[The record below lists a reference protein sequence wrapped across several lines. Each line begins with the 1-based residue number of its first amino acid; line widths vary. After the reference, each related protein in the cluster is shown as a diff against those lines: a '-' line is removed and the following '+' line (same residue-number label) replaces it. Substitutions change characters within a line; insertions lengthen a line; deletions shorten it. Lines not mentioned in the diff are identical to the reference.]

1 MEWNSV
7 NEIQEFITKIR
18 KIQLAELVVV
28 SGHHLHGRRLLC
40 LLPYR
45 DGSVSGGRIA
55 IRPPDMDPD
64 PDRFHPEQK
73 RLPPPPVFQLGSGDA
88 P

>member
-1 MEWNSV
+1 MAHRLTGVKFDQFTV
-7 NEIQEFITKIR
+7 NTTKIR
-18 KIQLAELVVV
+18 KIQLVELVVV

-73 RLPPPPVFQLGSGDA
+73 RLSNS
-88 P
+88 

>member
-1 MEWNSV
+1 MAHRLTGVKFYQLTV
-7 NEIQEFITKIR
+7 NTTKIR
-18 KIQLAELVVV
+18 KLQLAELVVV
-28 SGHHLHGRRLLC
+28 SGHHLHVHKLLC

-73 RLPPPPVFQLGSGDA
+73 RLRVTIGD